1 MSSNEKALHD
11 ARLDADLHGR
21 GWLRVD
27 SLGNIERIDPRAIF
41 IDIKSP
47 VAPEATAMIDES
59 PMTYHEKILKRLDER
74 EELSAQAAAVIRDLM
89 AETSW
94 KGK

>member
-1 MSSNEKALHD
+1 
-11 ARLDADLHGR
+11 
-21 GWLRVD
+21 
-27 SLGNIERIDPRAIF
+27 
-41 IDIKSP
+41 
-47 VAPEATAMIDES
+47 MIDES